1 MQPGVPNCFLLMMTS
16 NVRLENLWRRLRLSG
31 DASVWH
37 ARLLRCYE
45 ETQRAYH
52 TLQHL
57 DECLL
62 ILDEAKATSLIAK
75 PDLIEMALWFHDAV
89 YDPQGHENEELS
101 AQMALEA
108 LGNTETSSEVARLI
122 MLTKSHQPGDGADDA
137 WIIDIDLA
145 IFAQPME
152 RVLEYERQIRAEYA
166 WVPES
171 VYGEKRAEILTG
183 FLKRQQ
189 IYLTAW
195 ARDQFETRA
204 RENLHALI
212 DSI

>member
-1 MQPGVPNCFLLMMTS
+1 MLSHRTS
-16 NVRLENLWRRLRLSG
+16 LESWLPLWQRLGLSG

-37 ARLLRCYE
+37 ARLLECYAE
-45 ETQRAYH
+45 PQRAYH

-57 DECLL
+57 EECLRCF
-62 ILDEAKATSLIAK
+62 DEAKVTGLIAR
-75 PDLIEMALWFHDAV
+75 PDFIEMALWFHDAV

-108 LGNTETSSEVARLI
+108 LGESELTHEVERLI
-122 MLTKSHQPGDGADDA
+122 LLTKSHQPGDGADDA

-166 WVPES
+166 WVPEA
-171 VYGEKRAEILTG
+171 VYAEKRTEILTG
-183 FLKRQQ
+183 FLKREQ

-195 ARDQFETRA
+195 ARERYESQA
-204 RENLHALI
+204 RENLSALI

>member
-1 MQPGVPNCFLLMMTS
+1 MRTS
-16 NVRLENLWRRLRLSG
+16 LQNWQSFWHRLGLTTDG
-31 DASVWH
+31 ATWH
-37 ARLLRCYE
+37 ARLITAHSE
-45 ETQRAYH
+45 AQRAYH

-57 DECLL
+57 DECLC
-62 ILDEAKATSLIAK
+62 ILDQARATGLIAR

-89 YDPQGHENEELS
+89 YDPQGSENEELS

-108 LGNTETSSEVARLI
+108 LGGHPTAQEVARLI
-122 MLTKSHQPGDGADDA
+122 LLTKSHQPGDGPDDA

-152 RVLEYERQIRAEYA
+152 RVLEYERQIRAEYV
-166 WVPES
+166 WVPQA
-171 VYGEKRAEILTG
+171 VYAEKRAEILTG
-183 FLKRQQ
+183 FLKREH

-195 ARDQFETRA
+195 ARERLESQARA
-204 RENLHALI
+204 NLRVLI